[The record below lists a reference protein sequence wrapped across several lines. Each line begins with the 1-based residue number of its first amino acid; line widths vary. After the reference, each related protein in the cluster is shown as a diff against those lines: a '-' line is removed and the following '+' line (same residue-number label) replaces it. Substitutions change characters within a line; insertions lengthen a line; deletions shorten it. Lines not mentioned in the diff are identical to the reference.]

1 MSIVVL
7 FTIDKTW
14 KQPKCPLIDEWINKM
29 YIYTVEYYS
38 FIKKS
43 EMMPF
48 AATQTIIILNQTKTN
63 II

>member
-14 KQPKCPLIDEWINKM
+14 KQPKCPLIDEWIHKM
-29 YIYTVEYYS
+29 YIYTVECYS
-38 FIKKS
+38 FKKKKS

-48 AATQTIIILNQTKTN
+48 AATQLSY
-63 II
+63 